1 MGFLDWL
8 LGKGGEVCDG
18 DPRLAE
24 AVARVIDAT
33 DPRLR
38 LLDGV
43 RERLCPAVTGALAY
57 ADRVAAALP
66 PCVEVTPDN
75 WSASPVLRAFF
86 VRPADVAATLHDS
99 RDLQDFLA
107 SPAGSALDRVCCVI
121 AATRSEQ
128 TVLGTAL
135 EGDILRQDVEQ
146 KTVSF
151 GHFRLFGFAATEEA
165 LRRRIADTV
174 LEGLVLAALRAIN
187 TRQQEGDR
195 LAFAQR
201 LLSGR
206 LALMEKS
213 RAGLDALECGTWKGR
228 DIGRLRDS
236 LAANAAELAAHHSA
250 GGGLEGALE
259 GIIRTLEA
267 ADAVIHAE
275 RLSLSLDAMNVA
287 VPPDSPGAATVELL
301 EFSTATPGTSRRVA
315 FLASV
320 PRHAVAERKLDLAA
334 GLRLL

>member
-1 MGFLDWL
+1 MGFFDWL

-43 RERLCPAVTGALAY
+43 RERLCPAVTHALAY
-57 ADRVAAALP
+57 ADQVAAALP
-66 PCVEVTPDN
+66 PCVDTSPDN
-75 WSASPVLRAFF
+75 WSAIPVLRAFF
-86 VRPADVAATLHDS
+86 VRPVDVATTLRDS
-99 RDLQDFLA
+99 HDLQDFLA
-107 SPAGSALDRVCCVI
+107 SPAGSALDRVCCVV

-135 EGDILRQDVEQ
+135 DGDILRQDVEQ

-151 GHFRLFGFAATEEA
+151 RHFRLFGFAATEEA
-165 LRRRIADTV
+165 LRQRIADTV
-174 LEGLVLAALRAIN
+174 LEGLVIAALREIN
-187 TRQQEGDR
+187 NRQQQGDR

-213 RAGLDALECGTWKGR
+213 RAGLDALECGSWKGR
-228 DIGRLRDS
+228 DIERLRDS

-250 GGGLEGALE
+250 GSGLDATLEGV
-259 GIIRTLEA
+259 IRTLEA

-275 RLSLSLDAMNVA
+275 KLSLSLDAMNIV
-287 VPPDSPGAATVELL
+287 VPPGSPDASIVPLL
-301 EFSTATPGTSRRVA
+301 EFSTATPGSSRRVA

-334 GLRLL
+334 GMRLL

>member
-18 DPRLAE
+18 DPRLAG

-43 RERLCPAVTGALAY
+43 QERLCPAVTRALAY
-57 ADRVAAALP
+57 ADQVAAALP
-66 PCVEVTPDN
+66 PCIDTTPDN

-86 VRPADVAATLHDS
+86 VRPADVAAALRDS
-99 RDLQDFLA
+99 HDLQDFLA
-107 SPAGSALDRVCCVI
+107 SPAGSALDRVCCVV

-135 EGDILRQDVEQ
+135 DGDIVRHDVEQ

-151 GHFRLFGFAATEEA
+151 RHFRLFGFAATEEA
-165 LRRRIADTV
+165 LRQRIADTV
-174 LEGLVLAALRAIN
+174 LEGLVIAALREIN
-187 TRQQEGDR
+187 SRQQQGDR

-206 LALMEKS
+206 LELMEKS
-213 RAGLDALECGTWKGR
+213 RAGLDALECGSWKGR
-228 DIGRLRDS
+228 DIERLRDS

-250 GGGLEGALE
+250 GSGLDATLEGV
-259 GIIRTLEA
+259 IRTLEA
-267 ADAVIHAE
+267 ADAVIRAE
-275 RLSLSLDAMNVA
+275 KLSLSLDAMNIV
-287 VPPDSPGAATVELL
+287 VPEGRPDAAIVPLL
-301 EFSTATPGTSRRVA
+301 EFSTATAGSSRRVA

-334 GLRLL
+334 GMLLL